1 MSVRKQWMQR
11 RNIHQNRAFEAHL
24 YTSPSLPLAVMKFP
38 SELNET
44 ALALPFIF
52 RSATH
57 IFDFV
62 STTITYPSFPIKAIR
77 LPSGEVVNFSSDF
90 SLRP

>member
-1 MSVRKQWMQR
+1 MDAKKEFPT
-11 RNIHQNRAFEAHL
+11 NNAIETHL
-24 YTSPSLPLAVMKFP
+24 YTSPSLPLAEIKSP
-38 SELNET
+38 QGLNET

-62 STTITYPSFPIKAIR
+62 STTITYPSFPIKAMR